1 MQINHIP
8 KIIIFDLDGT
18 FYPYSCIVKSNY
30 DNAVRFFNQK
40 YNFSNEYIYELFSE
54 NNIFPY
60 ITEKN
65 ASITEF
71 ILSKGVDL
79 SEWNDYR
86 NSNFVIDN
94 IPKMGKD
101 VVNVD
106 TLIKF
111 SNNYLIVLLSSS
123 TKKKLFSIL
132 ERLNISPTIF
142 RDIFTLDDFNNHQN
156 HINKYDAF
164 VFISKQ
170 YTTKYNE
177 MLSIGDRYLTDIKP
191 MIDLGGNGFL
201 VKHPKDIEDVY
212 LDLVTKDAR
221 IYDVQYKWFL
231 I

>member
-1 MQINHIP
+1 MQP
-8 KIIIFDLDGT
+8 KQ
-18 FYPYSCIVKSNY
+18 V
-30 DNAVRFFNQK
+30 AVISSALKQ
-40 YNFSNEYIYELFSE
+40 
-54 NNIFPY
+54 
-60 ITEKN
+60 
-65 ASITEF
+65 
-71 ILSKGVDL
+71 
-79 SEWNDYR
+79 
-86 NSNFVIDN
+86 
-94 IPKMGKD
+94 
-101 VVNVD
+101 
-106 TLIKF
+106 
-111 SNNYLIVLLSSS
+111 SS

-191 MIDLGGNGFL
+191 MIDLGGNGVL